1 MENKSKQDM
10 ESVSVKS
17 EGKQAVSQQGTQTVG
32 SFLRNFFPNQ
42 QPKAIEK
49 ITEGTEAFRT
59 GENGALQTTHVEN
72 KPLRLRGT
80 SRLCKNT
87 VVKGEITS
95 EENLIVDGI
104 LNGPIKSSGDVI
116 VSGNV
121 KGDVESSGKCSISQ
135 GGEIIGDVTCQNAE
149 ISGTLHGNLHA
160 ECCVVLLDG
169 AIMEGDIVA
178 ASIRTAAKAQVRGH
192 LDIGQTIV
200 KEPVSEKDEVRKLA
214 AQNADR
220 QTVDAV
226 LKGAAVRHTNTAL

>member
-1 MENKSKQDM
+1 MENKSKLDTGSISA
-10 ESVSVKS
+10 ES
-17 EGKQAVSQQGTQTVG
+17 EEKQAVSQQGTQTVG
-32 SFLRNFFPNQ
+32 SFLRNFFPSQ

-49 ITEGTEAFRT
+49 ISEGAEAFKAR
-59 GENGALQTTHVEN
+59 ENGALQTNHLEN
-72 KPLRLRGT
+72 KPPRLRGT
-80 SRLCKNT
+80 SRLCKST

-95 EENLIVDGI
+95 EENLIVDGV
-104 LNGPIKSSGDVI
+104 LNGPVKSGGDVI
-116 VSGNV
+116 VSGRV

-200 KEPVSEKDEVRKLA
+200 KEPVSGKGEVKKLA

-220 QTVDAV
+220 QTIDTV
-226 LKGAAVRHTNTAL
+226 LNGTAAHHANTAL